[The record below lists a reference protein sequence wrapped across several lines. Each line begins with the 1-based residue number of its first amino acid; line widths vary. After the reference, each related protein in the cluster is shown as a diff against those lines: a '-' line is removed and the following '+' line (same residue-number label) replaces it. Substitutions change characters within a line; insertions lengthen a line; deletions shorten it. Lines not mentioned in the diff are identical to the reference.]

1 MNVRDIFKKD
11 TYSLI
16 FNRFGSLPFATSDVD
31 WKTTDDLDIVL
42 NKLSKAFVSG
52 SLVVLDEAGKVK
64 ENTDIPIQVSKP
76 NLLIPDY
83 IPLFFRYLYLLKKY
97 GIVWIYFRKSSYM
110 LLENA
115 NCEIDFNTKGL
126 LNVTNFQELIKKFK
140 YSENGKTY
148 DLLQGEGELVP
159 IFDIGF
165 SHNDYM
171 AISRSSQIKETLKVS
186 NQGIQALQGAFRR
199 ISMMLLAP
207 ENDSNGVNMVR
218 VSNMN
223 DKEVVKD
230 NDKFNKMFS
239 IKENAIS
246 VLNKSYKVLDT
257 NPDNRKL
264 DAPNSLNFA
273 AERIC
278 NQYDYPYKLFR
289 GETKF
294 DDAEF
299 IFSTLYM
306 QTLQPEA
313 DKLLKV
319 ICENMRVKERVRMDY
334 TRILEQTVS
343 TFKKSDNESKLTSTD
358 SNNNEEFKKQ

>member
-1 MNVRDIFKKD
+1 MNVLDKLKGY
-11 TYSLI
+11 TYSLLS
-16 FNRFGSLPFATSDVD
+16 NGFGSFNFATADLD
-31 WKTTDDLDIVL
+31 WKTTADLDIVL

-52 SLVVLDEAGKVK
+52 SLVVVGEDDKPK
-64 ENTDIPIQVSKP
+64 ENTPIPISVTTPS
-76 NLLIPDY
+76 LLMPDY
-83 IPLFFRYLYLLKKY
+83 IQLFSRYLYLLKKN
-97 GIVWIYFRKSSYM
+97 GIAWFYFQKNSYM
-110 LLENA
+110 LLENG
-115 NCEIDFNTKGL
+115 NCEISFNKKGL
-126 LNVTNFQELIKKFK
+126 LNVFSFNELLKSFK
-140 YSENGKTY
+140 YTENGKTH

-165 SHNDYM
+165 SHNDYL
-171 AISRSSQIKETLKVS
+171 AISRSSQIKEVLKLS
-186 NQGIQALQGAFRR
+186 NQAIEALQGAFKR

-207 ENDSNGVNMVR
+207 GNDSNGVNMVR
-218 VSNMN
+218 VSNLT
-223 DKEVVKD
+223 DKEVVKE
-230 NDKFNKMFS
+230 NNKFNKNFS
-239 IKENAIS
+239 IKQNAIS

-289 GETKF
+289 GETKY

-299 IFSTLYM
+299 TFSTLYM

-319 ICENMRVKERVRMDY
+319 ICEKMNVKEKVRMDY
-334 TRILEQTVS
+334 SKVLAMTV
-343 TFKKSDNESKLTSTD
+343 ESFSKNTTSTD
-358 SNNNEEFKKQ
+358 NSNNDNNQKE